1 MNSSKSLVPTLQ
13 HHVSNYTAN
22 ESQQLNCSLQL
33 LDYFLRSAASN
44 LSEKRVTK
52 GNFFPVIAGI
62 ILDRPSFHYE
72 SSNKELLTRQI
83 YPKFSHLKYI
93 NDLFH
98 HRNLNS
104 CIKYALS
111 FL

>member
-22 ESQQLNCSLQL
+22 ESQQPNCSLQL
-33 LDYFLRSAASN
+33 LDYFLRSAASK

-52 GNFFPVIAGI
+52 GNFFPVIADI
-62 ILDRPSFHYE
+62 ILDRPSFHNE

-83 YPKFSHLKYI
+83 YLKVQSLEI
-93 NDLFH
+93 DLH
-98 HRNLNS
+98 Q
-104 CIKYALS
+104 
-111 FL
+111 